1 MSSVVVVDKWAGRG
15 DMSLSSS
22 MNSSNRAKEA
32 GPTSPGVNAPIAV
45 QHIESWTV
53 DRLTP
58 FVGNARTHSCE
69 QIEQI
74 AASIREFGF
83 VNPLLVGADG
93 IVIAGHAR
101 LSAATQLGLS
111 QVPVIVLGHLSA
123 AQRRALVV
131 ADNQL
136 ALNAGWDEEMLR
148 LELTA
153 LQEENFDLELIGFDD
168 AELSRL
174 LAAEDAVVGLTD
186 EDAVPAVAKTPVT
199 LLGDLWQLGDHHR
212 VLCGD
217 AIQLS
222 DVGRLM
228 AGEAADLIFTDP
240 PYNVDYQGY
249 TEEGLKMQGDR
260 MTPDEFRKF
269 LSATFATYRGIVKPG
284 ASLYVCHASCWQ
296 RDFQD
301 ALEAA
306 GFTVRCQIVWAKQT
320 FAWGFGRY
328 KFQHEPIFYGH
339 VAGQK
344 DPWYGNKSQ
353 STLWEENKPAANREH
368 PTAKPVALVE
378 RGLVNS
384 SRAGDL
390 IVDLFGGSGSTLV
403 ACENHGRKSRLME
416 LDPLYVDVIVRR
428 WQGYTGR
435 PATLAGDGRSFD
447 EVAQRRNAAAR
458 NGHEHTS

>member
-101 LSAATQLGLS
+101 LLAATQLGLS

-199 LLGDLWQLGDHHR
+199 PLGDLWQLGDHHR

-222 DVGRLM
+222 DVGRWLM
-228 AGEAADLIFTDP
+228 AGEAATATVLTTIARP
-240 PYNVDYQGY
+240 GSP
-249 TEEGLKMQGDR
+249 EG
-260 MTPDEFRKF
+260 P
-269 LSATFATYRGIVKPG
+269 
-284 ASLYVCHASCWQ
+284 
-296 RDFQD
+296 
-301 ALEAA
+301 
-306 GFTVRCQIVWAKQT
+306 
-320 FAWGFGRY
+320 
-328 KFQHEPIFYGH
+328 
-339 VAGQK
+339 
-344 DPWYGNKSQ
+344 
-353 STLWEENKPAANREH
+353 
-368 PTAKPVALVE
+368 
-378 RGLVNS
+378 
-384 SRAGDL
+384 
-390 IVDLFGGSGSTLV
+390 
-403 ACENHGRKSRLME
+403 
-416 LDPLYVDVIVRR
+416 
-428 WQGYTGR
+428 
-435 PATLAGDGRSFD
+435 
-447 EVAQRRNAAAR
+447 
-458 NGHEHTS
+458 